1 MRVTRRDEDGQTTIL
16 VLGLALVT
24 FAVAGLAVDGTRAF
38 LHRRTLQNAADSAA
52 LAAAGEVDRDLYYSS
67 AGRTVMLDPHA
78 AATAAGRWLRRRGIR
93 ATASFGVSRN
103 SVGVTLT
110 GSVPT
115 TFLGLVGIGEIRVA
129 ARATAEPE
137 TGSPAGEG

>member
-1 MRVTRRDEDGQTTIL
+1 MRTSRFDDSGQTTVL

-67 AGRTVMLDPHA
+67 AGRTVKLDPRA
-78 AATAAGRWLRRRGIR
+78 AATTAGRWLQRRGIQAS
-93 ATASFGVSRN
+93 ATFGVSGN
-103 SVGVTLT
+103 SIGVTLT
-110 GSVPT
+110 GSLPT
-115 TFLGLVGIGEIRVA
+115 TFLGLVGIDQIRVA
-129 ARATAEPE
+129 ASATAEPE

>member
-1 MRVTRRDEDGQTTIL
+1 ML

-52 LAAAGEVDRDLYYSS
+52 LAAAGEIDRNLYYSS
-67 AGRTVMLDPHA
+67 AGRAVTLDPNA
-78 AATAAGRWLRRRGIR
+78 AASAAGQWIRRRGIN
-93 ATASFGVSRN
+93 ADVSLGVSRS
-103 SVGVTLT
+103 SVDVTLT
-110 GSVPT
+110 GSLPT
-115 TFLGLVGIGEIRVA
+115 TFLGLIGIEEINVA

-137 TGSPAGEG
+137 AGSPAGEG